1 MTRQPRLAAGL
12 TFYVDLLH
20 TVLTSHRRSLSLSLP
35 VFNQPLG
42 HVQHYLWNVLKDITS
57 RAFIVYLFVFLV
69 VMLSLWRGST
79 HYSNYSESG
88 GQARR
93 GPAGEDRGQA
103 PCWDGG
109 EWNDWLYCHQHL
121 TIIITAQPHT
131 HTHHT
136 PLTTEGREGRFS
148 LNYSLASLCS
158 TNQIHQL
165 GNWEFCLEF
174 PLDVSASLLLSILSL
189 SVATLVLH
197 LKITA
202 FTKQTV
208 NHMYVNIKS
217 KIFSIILLKFSYKI
231 HHLNYDNLMYHSW
244 NNRKS

>member
-1 MTRQPRLAAGL
+1 MTRQPRLAAGR

-79 HYSNYSESG
+79 HYSNYSSVV
-88 GQARR
+88 ARR
-93 GPAGEDRGQA
+93 EEAQQVRTEDKLHAEMVENEMIDCIATNISQSSS
-103 PCWDGG
+103 
-109 EWNDWLYCHQHL
+109 
-121 TIIITAQPHT
+121 QPSHT
-131 HTHHT
+131 HTHYT
-136 PLTTEGREGRFS
+136 PLLSPMEGRKGRIS

-165 GNWEFCLEF
+165 GN
-174 PLDVSASLLLSILSL
+174 
-189 SVATLVLH
+189 
-197 LKITA
+197 
-202 FTKQTV
+202 
-208 NHMYVNIKS
+208 
-217 KIFSIILLKFSYKI
+217 
-231 HHLNYDNLMYHSW
+231 
-244 NNRKS
+244 

>member
-1 MTRQPRLAAGL
+1 
-12 TFYVDLLH
+12 
-20 TVLTSHRRSLSLSLP
+20 
-35 VFNQPLG
+35 
-42 HVQHYLWNVLKDITS
+42 
-57 RAFIVYLFVFLV
+57 
-69 VMLSLWRGST
+69 MLSLWRGST
-79 HYSNYSESG
+79 HYSNYSSVV
-88 GQARR
+88 ARR
-93 GPAGEDRGQA
+93 EEAQQVRTEDKLHAEMVENEMIDCIATNISQSSSR
-103 PCWDGG
+103 
-109 EWNDWLYCHQHL
+109 
-121 TIIITAQPHT
+121 TSHT
-131 HTHHT
+131 HTHYT
-136 PLTTEGREGRFS
+136 PLLSPLGGRKGRIS

-208 NHMYVNIKS
+208 NHMYVNIKY